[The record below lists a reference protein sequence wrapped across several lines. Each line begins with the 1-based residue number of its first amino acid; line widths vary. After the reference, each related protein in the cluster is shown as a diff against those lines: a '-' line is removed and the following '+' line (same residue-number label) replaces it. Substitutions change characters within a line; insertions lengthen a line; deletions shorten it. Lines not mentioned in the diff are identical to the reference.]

1 MDFIKIAQ
9 RMDLVFGL
17 VFIAMSVYW
26 LVTGPYVLAG
36 VGLLSAVISIASAK
50 YVPARWVMKRMVLA
64 RLK

>member
-9 RMDLVFGL
+9 RMDMVFGL
-17 VFIAMSVYW
+17 VFVALSVYW
-26 LVTGPYVLAG
+26 FATGSYLMAG

-50 YVPARWVMKRMVLA
+50 FVPARWLLKRMVLA

>member
-9 RMDLVFGL
+9 RMDMVFGL
-17 VFIAMSVYW
+17 VFVALSVYW
-26 LVTGPYVLAG
+26 LATGSYMMAG

-50 YVPARWVMKRMVLA
+50 FVPARWLLKRMVLA